1 MKYKNYTKRK
11 YQSAGELLY
20 LNTPEKIKEYNQKQ
34 AVKNNTYIPS
44 PTLPNDNYQ
53 PKNNNQS
60 IKATN
65 YESKVDNTKVNL
77 PIPKS
82 PEQIK
87 REAEQQRN
95 QQYGT
100 ITQNNTTP
108 NLYNTYFNTPS
119 NTHGTGIVPFA
130 ANMINAGDVVGVGML
145 AKQGIK
151 HGSKIISKA
160 VNNNLNSFTPNLS
173 NIGDIGIGNR
183 AQSQFDNFLNL
194 RQSTPINRRSKLY
207 KDLNLNSKEARE
219 FYLDNG
225 VEVSKYSDKDLTDL
239 MYMAAI
245 KDKNLSSPKV
255 VWRGDVNAKNYPE
268 LKTINER
275 IKKSSLESSS
285 SANNILGNFFI
296 DKKSAADRYITQIGK
311 SGLPQRMGHTI
322 DSSPLYNSFY
332 DYLTKRGY
340 NNADIRKYMQE
351 LGKKNKLSRS
361 PGFKIDPNNP
371 LYLEGSEIRSGF
383 LKYDNP
389 YYQTQYQHFRNPN
402 PHTKYVRKPKEYSP
416 EDYLALEEYL
426 KNKNHDML
434 IVKKRRNSKDLNN
447 DIEHADQTQYVLPY
461 DKRNNFKS
469 SHPYPSTLERIQLHG
484 SRDWN
489 NPNIYKK
496 LIPPIVGT
504 GIGLSQQK
512 QQRSVRKFGGKFTK

>member
-65 YESKVDNTKVNL
+65 YESKVDHTKVNL

-183 AQSQFDNFLNL
+183 AQSHFDNFLNL

-296 DKKSAADRYITQIGK
+296 DKKVQQIGI
-311 SGLPQRMGHTI
+311 L
-322 DSSPLYNSFY
+322 
-332 DYLTKRGY
+332 
-340 NNADIRKYMQE
+340 
-351 LGKKNKLSRS
+351 
-361 PGFKIDPNNP
+361 
-371 LYLEGSEIRSGF
+371 
-383 LKYDNP
+383 LK
-389 YYQTQYQHFRNPN
+389 
-402 PHTKYVRKPKEYSP
+402 
-416 EDYLALEEYL
+416 
-426 KNKNHDML
+426 
-434 IVKKRRNSKDLNN
+434 
-447 DIEHADQTQYVLPY
+447 
-461 DKRNNFKS
+461 
-469 SHPYPSTLERIQLHG
+469 
-484 SRDWN
+484 
-489 NPNIYKK
+489 
-496 LIPPIVGT
+496 
-504 GIGLSQQK
+504 
-512 QQRSVRKFGGKFTK
+512 